1 MKTKAF
7 LLLYLFIGIGMVQ
20 LTAQKSNYKSGKVV
34 FESYMVTL
42 RPDFTMDQYLDFL
55 KTKYVPEYDKYFP
68 GSKMIIASPD
78 SWKKENQYAFF
89 IYFESPQEYDKYY
102 PNGTEMSDESK
113 ANWEKVKLAK
123 QEESKFILDSKR
135 VEIEWEKWMDEII
148 VK

>member
-1 MKTKAF
+1 MKTKTF
-7 LLLYLFIGIGMVQ
+7 LLLCLFMGIG
-20 LTAQKSNYKSGKVV
+20 LTRLSAQKSNYKSGKVV
-34 FESYMVTL
+34 FDSYMVTL
-42 RPDFTMDQYLDFL
+42 RPDITMDQYLDFL

-78 SWKKENQYAFF
+78 SWKKENQYAYFL
-89 IYFESPQEYDKYY
+89 YFESPQEYDKYY
-102 PNGTEMSDESK
+102 PNGTEMSDEAK

-135 VEIEWEKWMDEII
+135 VEIEWEKWMDEIN